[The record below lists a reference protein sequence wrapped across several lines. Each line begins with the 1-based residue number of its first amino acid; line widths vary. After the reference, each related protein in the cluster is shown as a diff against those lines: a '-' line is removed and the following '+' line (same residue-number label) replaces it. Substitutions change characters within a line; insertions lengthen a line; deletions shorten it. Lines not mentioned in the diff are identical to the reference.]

1 MDSQQVAYKT
11 QAEALGALPGANLAL
26 ISVPGQYAAQEAR
39 WALEHNLHV
48 LIFSDNV
55 PLADERALKELAQR
69 QGLLVMGAE
78 CGAAIVN
85 GTVLAFGNAV
95 RRGPVGIVA
104 GSGTGLMQVSVLVD
118 NEGLGVSQA
127 IGTGGRDLLD
137 DIGGLTMLQGIDL
150 LEADEETLVIVLVA
164 KAPAPQTMQRV
175 IKRIRQCH
183 KPVVV
188 NFLGGQPR
196 YITKNKMYRGQPE
209 TFAQAG
215 AIPTTTL
222 EEAACWAVDLARGQP
237 LRRVGFSLPDDEI
250 AALLARE
257 TARRASPQKYLRGLF
272 CGGHFAKEALLLVQE
287 AVGEV
292 YSNLGGKALPLP
304 DPRLSVR
311 HSIVDMGAEE
321 FTLGRPHPMIIPRP
335 IRQRLLQEGRDP
347 EVAVL
352 LLDVVLGYGAHRD
365 PASILAPAIAQA
377 REQAAAEGRY
387 LAVVASVCG
396 TEQDIQNARVQE
408 QKLREVGVIVL
419 PSNAQAAR
427 LAAMLVQEE
436 GRRAGAAP
444 AVPPYGRS
452 GAAPD
457 SSSSRNAS
465 PATPALLHT
474 TLRVLNVGIRIFYEA
489 LQQQSVTAVH
499 VDWEVPA

>member
-11 QAEALGALPGANLAL
+11 QAEALRALPEANLAL
-26 ISVPGQYAAQEAR
+26 ISVPGQYAVQEAR

-55 PLADERALKELAQR
+55 PLEDERALKELAQR
-69 QGLLVMGAE
+69 RGLLVMGAE

-118 NEGLGVSQA
+118 NEGLGISQA

-137 DIGGLTMLQGIDL
+137 EIGGLTMLQGIDL
-150 LEADEETLVIVLVA
+150 LEADEATRVIVLVA

-175 IKRIRQCH
+175 IERLRQCRQ
-183 KPVVV
+183 PVVV
-188 NFLGGQPR
+188 NFLG
-196 YITKNKMYRGQPE
+196 GQPE

-222 EEAACWAVDLARGQP
+222 EEAACCAVDLARGQP
-237 LRRVGFSLPDDEI
+237 LRRVGFSLPEDEI

-257 TARRASPQKYLRGLF
+257 TARRAPQQKYLRGLF

-335 IRQRLLQEGRDP
+335 IRQRILQEGRDP

-387 LAVVASVCG
+387 LTVVASVCG
-396 TEQDIQNARVQE
+396 TERDIQNARLQE
-408 QKLREVGVIVL
+408 QKLRDAGVIVL

-427 LAAMLVQEE
+427 LAAMLVQGES
-436 GRRAGAAP
+436 RPMADSRWPMADSRW
-444 AVPPYGRS
+444 RS
-452 GAAPD
+452 TG
-457 SSSSRNAS
+457 RNAS
-465 PATPALLHT
+465 PALSPRVAGQGTALLGQP
-474 TLRVLNVGIRIFYEA
+474 LRVLNVGIRIFYEA
-489 LQQQSVTAVH
+489 LQQQGVTAVH
-499 VDWEVPA
+499 VDWEMPA

>member
-1 MDSQQVAYKT
+1 LEIGDYKT
-11 QAEALGALPGANLAL
+11 QAEALGALPEANLAL

-55 PLADERALKELAQR
+55 PLEDERALKELAQR

-118 NEGLGVSQA
+118 NAGLGISQA

-150 LEADEETLVIVLVA
+150 LEADEDTRVIVLVA

-175 IKRIRQCH
+175 IERIRQCH

-188 NFLGGQPR
+188 NFLG
-196 YITKNKMYRGQPE
+196 GQPE

-237 LRRVGFSLPDDEI
+237 LRGVGFSLPDDEI
-250 AALLARE
+250 AALLAQE
-257 TARRASPQKYLRGLF
+257 TARLAPQQKYLRGLF

-292 YSNLGGKALPLP
+292 YTNLGGKALPLP

-335 IRQRLLQEGRDP
+335 IRQRILQEGRDA

-408 QKLREVGVIVL
+408 QKLRDVGVIVL

-427 LAAMLVQEE
+427 LAARLVQGKSQPMAD
-436 GRRAGAAP
+436 GRWP
-444 AVPPYGRS
+444 MAVPSGGRL

-457 SSSSRNAS
+457 SPSSRNAS
-465 PATPALLHT
+465 PAAPALLHT

-489 LQQQSVTAVH
+489 LQQQGVAAVH
-499 VDWEVPA
+499 VDWEMPA

>member
-1 MDSQQVAYKT
+1 MDSQQATVYKT
-11 QAEALGALPGANLAL
+11 QAEARRALPEANLAL

-55 PLADERALKELAQR
+55 PLEDERALKELAQR

-137 DIGGLTMLQGIDL
+137 EIGGLTMLQGIDL
-150 LEADEETLVIVLVA
+150 LEDDEATRVIVLVA
-164 KAPAPQTMQRV
+164 KSPAPQTMQRV
-175 IKRIRQCH
+175 IERIRQCR

-188 NFLGGQPR
+188 NFLGGQP
-196 YITKNKMYRGQPE
+196 E
-209 TFAQAG
+209 AFAQAG
-215 AIPTTTL
+215 AIPTATL

-237 LRRVGFSLPDDEI
+237 LRSVGFSLPDDEI

-257 TARRASPQKYLRGLF
+257 TARRAPQQKYLRGLF

-292 YSNLGGKALPLP
+292 YANLGGKALPLA
-304 DPRLSVR
+304 DPRVSFR

-321 FTLGRPHPMIIPRP
+321 FTVGRPHPMIIPRP
-335 IRQRLLQEGRDP
+335 IRQRILQEGRDP
-347 EVAVL
+347 EAAVL

-365 PASILAPAIAQA
+365 PASILAPAIAQV
-377 REQAAAEGRY
+377 REQAASEGRY
-387 LAVVASVCG
+387 LVVVASVCG
-396 TEQDIQNARVQE
+396 TERDIQNAHVQE
-408 QKLREVGVIVL
+408 QKLRDVGVVVM

-427 LAAMLVQEE
+427 LAARLVQPTASRGA
-436 GRRAGAAP
+436 GRPSQP
-444 AVPPYGRS
+444 AVPT
-452 GAAPD
+452 
-457 SSSSRNAS
+457 SRPRTDEAR
-465 PATPALLHT
+465 PARPAIQPLLGQP
-474 TLRVLNVGIRIFYEA
+474 LRVLNVGIRIFYEA
-489 LQQQSVTAVH
+489 LQQQGVAAVH
-499 VDWEVPA
+499 VDWEMPA

>member
-1 MDSQQVAYKT
+1 MDSQQATVYKT
-11 QAEALGALPGANLAL
+11 QAEALRALPEANLAL

-55 PLADERALKELAQR
+55 PLEDERALKEVAQR

-118 NEGLGVSQA
+118 NEGLGISQA

-137 DIGGLTMLQGIDL
+137 EIGGLTMLQGIDL
-150 LEADEETLVIVLVA
+150 LEADEATRVIVLVA
-164 KAPAPQTMQRV
+164 KAPALQTMQRV
-175 IKRIRQCH
+175 IERIRQCR

-209 TFAQAG
+209 AFAQAG
-215 AIPTTTL
+215 AIPTATL

-237 LRRVGFSLPDDEI
+237 LRSVGFSLPDDEI

-257 TARRASPQKYLRGLF
+257 TARRAPQQKYLRGLF

-292 YSNLGGKALPLP
+292 YANLGGKSLPLA
-304 DPRLSVR
+304 DPRVSVR

-321 FTLGRPHPMIIPRP
+321 FTVGRPHPMIIPRP
-335 IRQRLLQEGRDP
+335 IRQRILQEGRDP

-377 REQAAAEGRY
+377 REQASQEGRY

-396 TEQDIQNARVQE
+396 TERDIQNAHVQE
-408 QKLREVGVIVL
+408 QKLRDMGVVVM

-427 LAAMLVQEE
+427 LASMLVQPTASRGA
-436 GRRAGAAP
+436 GRPSQP
-444 AVPPYGRS
+444 AVPT
-452 GAAPD
+452 
-457 SSSSRNAS
+457 SRPRTDEAR
-465 PATPALLHT
+465 PARPAIQPLLGQP
-474 TLRVLNVGIRIFYEA
+474 LRVLNVGIRIFYEA
-489 LQQQSVTAVH
+489 LQQQGVAAVH
-499 VDWEVPA
+499 VDWEMPA

>member
-1 MDSQQVAYKT
+1 MDSQQAMTYKT
-11 QAEALGALPGANLAL
+11 QAEALEALPEANLAL

-39 WALEHNLHV
+39 WALEHGLHV

-55 PLADERALKELAQR
+55 PLEDERPLKELAQH

-85 GTVLAFGNAV
+85 STVLAFGNAV

-118 NEGLGVSQA
+118 NAGLGISQA

-137 DIGGLTMLQGIDL
+137 EIGGLTMLQGIDL
-150 LEADEETLVIVLVA
+150 LEANEDTRVIVLVA

-175 IKRIRQCH
+175 IERIRQCR

-188 NFLGGQPR
+188 NFLGGQP
-196 YITKNKMYRGQPE
+196 QA
-209 TFAQAG
+209 FAQAR

-222 EEAACWAVDLARGQP
+222 EEAACWAVDLARGQS
-237 LRRVGFSLPDDEI
+237 LRRVGFSLPENQI
-250 AALLARE
+250 AALIAQE
-257 TARRASPQKYLRGLF
+257 TARLAPQQKYLRGLF

-292 YSNLGGKALPLP
+292 YSNLGGKALPLA

-335 IRQRLLQEGRDP
+335 IRQRILQEGRDP

-396 TEQDIQNARVQE
+396 TERDIQNARGQE
-408 QKLREVGVIVL
+408 QKLRDVGVIVL

-427 LAAMLVQEE
+427 LAARLVKRGE
-436 GRRAGAAP
+436 GIGTGAAP
-444 AVPPYGRS
+444 AVPSYGRS

-457 SSSSRNAS
+457 SPSSHNAS
-465 PATPALLHT
+465 PAAPALLHT

-489 LQQQSVTAVH
+489 LQQQGVTAVH
-499 VDWEVPA
+499 VDWEMPA

>member
-1 MDSQQVAYKT
+1 
-11 QAEALGALPGANLAL
+11 
-26 ISVPGQYAAQEAR
+26 
-39 WALEHNLHV
+39 
-48 LIFSDNV
+48 
-55 PLADERALKELAQR
+55 
-69 QGLLVMGAE
+69 
-78 CGAAIVN
+78 
-85 GTVLAFGNAV
+85 
-95 RRGPVGIVA
+95 
-104 GSGTGLMQVSVLVD
+104 
-118 NEGLGVSQA
+118 
-127 IGTGGRDLLD
+127 
-137 DIGGLTMLQGIDL
+137 
-150 LEADEETLVIVLVA
+150 
-164 KAPAPQTMQRV
+164 
-175 IKRIRQCH
+175 
-183 KPVVV
+183 
-188 NFLGGQPR
+188 
-196 YITKNKMYRGQPE
+196 
-209 TFAQAG
+209 
-215 AIPTTTL
+215 
-222 EEAACWAVDLARGQP
+222 
-237 LRRVGFSLPDDEI
+237 
-250 AALLARE
+250 
-257 TARRASPQKYLRGLF
+257 
-272 CGGHFAKEALLLVQE
+272 
-287 AVGEV
+287 
-292 YSNLGGKALPLP
+292 
-304 DPRLSVR
+304 
-311 HSIVDMGAEE
+311 
-321 FTLGRPHPMIIPRP
+321 MIIPRP

>member
-1 MDSQQVAYKT
+1 MESMDSQQATVYKT
-11 QAEALGALPGANLAL
+11 QAEALPALSEANLAL
-26 ISVPGQYAAQEAR
+26 ISVPGQYAAQEAC

-55 PLADERALKELAQR
+55 PLENERALKEMAQR

-78 CGAAIVN
+78 CGAAIIN

-137 DIGGLTMLQGIDL
+137 EIGGLTMLQGIDL
-150 LEADEETLVIVLVA
+150 LEADEVTRVIVLVA

-175 IKRIRQCH
+175 IERLHQCR

-188 NFLGGQPR
+188 NFLGGQP
-196 YITKNKMYRGQPE
+196 E
-209 TFAQAG
+209 AFAQAG
-215 AIPTTTL
+215 AVPTATL

-237 LRRVGFSLPDDEI
+237 LRNVGFSLPEDGI
-250 AALLARE
+250 AALVDRE
-257 TARRASPQKYLRGLF
+257 TARRAPQQKYLRGLF

-292 YSNLGGKALPLP
+292 YSNLGGKALPLA
-304 DPRLSVR
+304 DPRTSVR
-311 HSIVDMGAEE
+311 NSIVDMGAEE

-335 IRQRLLQEGRDP
+335 IRQRILQEGRDP
-347 EVAVL
+347 QVAVI
-352 LLDVVLGYGAHRD
+352 LLDVVLGYGAHHD
-365 PASILAPAIAQA
+365 PASILAPAITQA
-377 REQAAAEGRY
+377 KEQAASEGRY

-396 TEQDIQNARVQE
+396 TERDIQNARVQE
-408 QKLREVGVIVL
+408 QKLRDVGVIVL

-427 LAAMLVQEE
+427 MASMLVQRGE
-436 GRRAGAAP
+436 GRRAGA
-444 AVPPYGRS
+444 
-452 GAAPD
+452 
-457 SSSSRNAS
+457 S
-465 PATPALLHT
+465 PAIPFVGAGLRPAPTWAASWPALQPLLGQP
-474 TLRVLNVGIRIFYEA
+474 LRVLNVGIHIFYEA
-489 LQQQSVTAVH
+489 LQQQGVTAVH
-499 VDWEVPA
+499 VDWEMPA

>member
-1 MDSQQVAYKT
+1 LATGDYKT

-55 PLADERALKELAQR
+55 PLQDERALKELARR
-69 QGLLVMGAE
+69 QKLLVMGAE

-118 NEGLGVSQA
+118 NEGPGVSQA

-150 LEADEETLVIVLVA
+150 LEADEDTRVIVLVA

-175 IKRIRQCH
+175 IERIRQCH

-188 NFLGGQPR
+188 NFLGGQP
-196 YITKNKMYRGQPE
+196 QA
-209 TFAQAG
+209 FAQAG
-215 AIPTTTL
+215 AVPTTTL
-222 EEAACWAVDLARGQP
+222 EEAACWAMDLARGQP

-250 AALLARE
+250 AALIVQE
-257 TARRASPQKYLRGLF
+257 TARLAPQQKYLRGLF

-292 YSNLGGKALPLP
+292 YTNLGGKALPLA

-335 IRQRLLQEGRDP
+335 IRQRILQEGRDA

-387 LAVVASVCG
+387 LAAVASVCG

-408 QKLREVGVIVL
+408 QRLREVGVVIL

-427 LAAMLVQEE
+427 LAARLVQQGE
-436 GRRAGAAP
+436 GRRAGASSAAP
-444 AVPPYGRS
+444 SGGRS

-457 SSSSRNAS
+457 SPSSRNAS
-465 PATPALLHT
+465 PAAPALLHT

-489 LQQQSVTAVH
+489 LQQQGVTAVH
-499 VDWEVPA
+499 VDWEMPA